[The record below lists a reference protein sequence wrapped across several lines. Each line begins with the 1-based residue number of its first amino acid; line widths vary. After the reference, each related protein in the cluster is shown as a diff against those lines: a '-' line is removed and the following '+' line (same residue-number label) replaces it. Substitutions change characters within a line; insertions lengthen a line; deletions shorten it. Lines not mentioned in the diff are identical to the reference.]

1 MAAESVVQD
10 DSVTLWETYLRTGD
24 VGARN
29 ALVLRHMG
37 LVHQIANRYA
47 ALARDCQEDLI
58 QEGCLG
64 LIRAIERFRPEYGV
78 QFSTY
83 AYPVI
88 QGTIRNYLRDRR
100 RAARAAGWGEL
111 GPDALLAV
119 SPREELLA
127 PDLLDGLAPAVPRD
141 FTERVLDRLLTQD
154 LLDRLPSLERR
165 IVTHFFYEDLTQ
177 REVARATARSASRI
191 SRLLRRALERIRG
204 LLAEVDAEEARLAWP
219 SPSGLHVVSVVDPQT
234 GLFGPQHLS
243 RSLSRELARARALQA
258 PLTLALL
265 APPSERQPVGP
276 EELAHLARGIY
287 RQVRV
292 LDHVFRAGE
301 QELAL
306 ILSLPPDAAALVC
319 RRFLHDGPANGAL
332 QCGLASFPEDADS
345 VVGLLAAAR
354 SRVQR

>member
-10 DSVTLWETYLRTGD
+10 ESVSLWEAYRRTGE

-29 ALVLRHMG
+29 ALVLRHIG
-37 LVHQIANRYA
+37 LVYQIANRYA
-47 ALARDCQEDLI
+47 ALARDCHEDLI

-100 RAARAAGWGEL
+100 RAARASGWGEL
-111 GPDALLAV
+111 APDAL
-119 SPREELLA
+119 SPHEQLLA
-127 PDLLDGLAPAVPRD
+127 PDLVEGLTPADPRD

-177 REVARATARSASRI
+177 REVARVTARSASRI

-219 SPSGLHVVSVVDPQT
+219 TPSGLQVVSVVDPET

-243 RSLSRELARARALQA
+243 RSLRRELARARALQA

-265 APPSERQPVGP
+265 APPLDRQPMGP
-276 EELAHLARGIY
+276 EQLAHLARAIY

-306 ILSLPPDAAALVC
+306 ILSLPPEAAASVC
-319 RRFLHDGPANGAL
+319 RRLLRQGPADGAL
-332 QCGLASFPEDADS
+332 QCGLAIFPEDGQS

-354 SRVQR
+354 TRAAR